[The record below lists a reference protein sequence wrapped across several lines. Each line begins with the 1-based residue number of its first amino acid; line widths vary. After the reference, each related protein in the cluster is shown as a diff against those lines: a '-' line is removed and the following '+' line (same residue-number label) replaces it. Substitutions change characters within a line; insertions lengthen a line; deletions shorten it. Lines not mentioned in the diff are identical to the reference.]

1 LPLVVGIERYFHYP
15 GSANKGTRASGR
27 SFSIGPPREDRHEE
41 AMVGA
46 FVNRMTLATG
56 QAGALFILD
65 HELGAWE
72 GDSGL

>member
-1 LPLVVGIERYFHYP
+1 
-15 GSANKGTRASGR
+15 
-27 SFSIGPPREDRHEE
+27 
-41 AMVGA
+41 MVGA